1 MPRKTPHKT
10 QIKVESRDQI
20 PFSYDHTDSHNGIT
34 GQLLG
39 RGNTLSEN
47 LGSLTKHVKI
57 EEKTGLSTPQS
68 VPHASTFKMCGH
80 VYSVEHNSVTPTLP
94 QGAAAERQHHLSKKD
109 VRRRLDMDT
118 TPPPSSSSTS
128 SNSNSSGGFK
138 TPKAKRARTSSLSSS
153 ISSRSFSPSP
163 RGRATVDRSRF
174 DSSLG
179 LLTKRFLSLLQSA
192 ENGILDLNQASL
204 TLAVQKRRIY
214 DITNVLEGIGLLNK
228 ISKNNIQWRG
238 SDPSG
243 LLESQ
248 QDLSEDLTH
257 LEAKENQLDELISST
272 EGQLRSLSEEK
283 RYAYV
288 TYNDLKTIPAYRKK
302 TVMAVRAPPETK
314 LQVPHPSEGYQMY
327 MKSEHGEIEV
337 FLCPEDEVPSSS
349 SSSPSRSSSGGLA
362 SPNGHKTRLSHR
374 AKNNSQTLASYIE
387 SDEDDDRF
395 LLETM
400 DQNQISSETGIDI
413 TSVASSE
420 PFLTLEPPLS
430 ESDYT
435 FTMDD
440 AEGIS
445 NLFDFPF

>member
-1 MPRKTPHKT
+1 
-10 QIKVESRDQI
+10 
-20 PFSYDHTDSHNGIT
+20 
-34 GQLLG
+34 
-39 RGNTLSEN
+39 
-47 LGSLTKHVKI
+47 
-57 EEKTGLSTPQS
+57 
-68 VPHASTFKMCGH
+68 MCGH

-109 VRRRLDMDT
+109 VRRRLDMESVAPT
-118 TPPPSSSSTS
+118 SSSSTS
-128 SNSNSSGGFK
+128 SKSTSGEGFK
-138 TPKAKRARTSSLSSS
+138 TPKAKRARASSVSSS
-153 ISSRSFSPSP
+153 ATSRSFSPSP
-163 RGRATVDRSRF
+163 RGRVTVDRSRF

-238 SDPSG
+238 SDSAE
-243 LLESQ
+243 LMESQ
-248 QDLSEDLTH
+248 QVMNDDLAH

-337 FLCPEDEVPSSS
+337 FLCPEDEVSCSSS
-349 SSSPSRSSSGGLA
+349 SSSSTPSRASRSPSGFPSPGNGTSPGPSS
-362 SPNGHKTRLSHR
+362 NGSHKTRPCR
-374 AKNNSQTLASYIE
+374 PKNSQSLAGYIG
-387 SDEDDDRF
+387 DDDDRF

-400 DQNQISSETGIDI
+400 DQNQISCETGIDI